1 MGWLRTLV
9 LRLLLFCSIAFPLGC
24 CLTLDYPKVGP
35 SLFRVVLWIAAV
47 VTMFVDWSLLNRRIL
62 EYQKAFTTC
71 AENSPP
77 RWENWTHSF
86 RGLALFALIWLPV
99 QCARANDDTEPGPW
113 LVGVLLLTV
122 TCALWWT
129 LFLGGL
135 TWLRYRLK
143 GFVIPKDMRPSGRPP
158 APWAVA
164 ASMAP
169 VLWLVFFGAEGAV
182 VLAALGTH
190 MATAEEDR
198 VEVLVELGPDDSI
211 DEVRGTIVAFGG
223 HAQPAFPSIDMG
235 EDADLA
241 QTWLVTV
248 PQSAAPG
255 LVVALSFRPE
265 DVDHIELNS
274 AVPLGREVSS
284 GACIPSVTVNSA
296 RSWYVEPKLVAVIDT
311 GVDSSH
317 PDFYGVVRGES
328 RDLDGHGTAV
338 AGLIGGTRSSVNA
351 GGVSV
356 YVGSYPAMALGRRH
370 LDDVVDEIADA
381 IDDGAAVI
389 NLSLGALGEAPDP
402 VQKVVEYAQREGVIV
417 VAAAGNRGPEGHA
430 LEQWPANIP
439 GVVVVGAEDRWG
451 RPLASS
457 SRISGMDHAVLAPGE
472 GVCTTAAGGGY
483 QAATGSS
490 FAAGLVSGQIA
501 AWAARGCALRASEIG
516 SFDLADGP
524 NRCR

>member
-129 LFLGGL
+129 LFLGGF

-338 AGLIGGTRSSVNA
+338 AGLIGGFTRRGCWRAHVRQHGQDERVRRRLSDRVRRRTDVPVGGVDATVDGPPHVSQTAHVEAGAGCVVGRGAGLGQLEHHDLRRAQRAVAACEQERRPRPPRRPCLHLTLRSRRPARESLGRSS
-351 GGVSV
+351 
-356 YVGSYPAMALGRRH
+356 
-370 LDDVVDEIADA
+370 
-381 IDDGAAVI
+381 
-389 NLSLGALGEAPDP
+389 
-402 VQKVVEYAQREGVIV
+402 
-417 VAAAGNRGPEGHA
+417 
-430 LEQWPANIP
+430 
-439 GVVVVGAEDRWG
+439 
-451 RPLASS
+451 
-457 SRISGMDHAVLAPGE
+457 
-472 GVCTTAAGGGY
+472 
-483 QAATGSS
+483 
-490 FAAGLVSGQIA
+490 
-501 AWAARGCALRASEIG
+501 
-516 SFDLADGP
+516 
-524 NRCR
+524 